1 MISIELW
8 NPKYSNNMQ
17 TMNFAKEVYKNCII
31 LMVQGKQN
39 TDIMRFYSSLPTVV
53 QLEETTLKF
62 ELGF

>member
-53 QLEETTLKF
+53 
-62 ELGF
+62 